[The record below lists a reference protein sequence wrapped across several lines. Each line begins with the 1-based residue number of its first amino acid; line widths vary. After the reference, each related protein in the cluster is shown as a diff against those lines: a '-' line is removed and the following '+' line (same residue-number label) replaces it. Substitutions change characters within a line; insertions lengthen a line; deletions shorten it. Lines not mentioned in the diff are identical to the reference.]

1 MCESFNIMAE
11 LGERERINQ
20 ELREEVHV
28 MLDNARGLILSFKGP
43 EAMRV
48 QLNMQYDKFE
58 AICSDRTR
66 RLKTAT
72 LQNLIKF
79 VGNLIVKAG
88 GTVEDKS
95 MAIVERAK
103 QSDPHPQVPE
113 SPTQNAPK
121 QQATESSKQDAGAS
135 AAQTVSI
142 AAIPTTQAIGVVEQ
156 LSAEKTKEKSIV
168 KEISPAKAPAV
179 QSAASPPPKEVVQQ
193 GPVKETIANVAKV
206 SVQPPIESPTKD
218 TIVQTVP
225 SVSTSNSTPQKV
237 PVKELISE
245 EAKMRQK
252 PQIPWRTPT
261 RLEPLSQRNEQVVEK
276 PKEKERQQGKK
287 PIEHFVKPI
296 ETAKEPERLALKYKT
311 KIKKRPAED
320 PPNNDIQFKKPT
332 LPSEALFQRR
342 HQLAPPVH
350 HVSNR
355 DPRTYGEYCRM
366 NQQRFE
372 NQNHQY
378 FKHRPHAAPP
388 AFEKPAAAAHPF
400 VAPAPVLHSNPLL
413 PRPSQRPAAAPR
425 SFTKPSSTVPS
436 KPQAPPRAS
445 VHPTTRPPAPSPP
458 VASANAPKP
467 TAPKVDARKTN
478 PVYSKD
484 EPIPLG
490 KKEAPKKPTLAKPA
504 AAVPEKSQEEPK
516 KDDKPAKVVDKPAQ
530 QDKQEDAPKE
540 SGLQK
545 NIMDLLKEIGDE
557 EKVKQ
562 ILDVMNKKSDDEAED
577 KRNSKKGDEKQKATD
592 KEAEE
597 IKEGSA
603 KKDEPIAKGRKGK
616 KYKRIVSKP
625 EVDSSSEEDTNKK
638 EDGNKKE
645 KSKRRATTG
654 GSREVSALIENVS
667 DWISKGAETT
677 HYTRRRGAIIQP
689 TSLITD
695 SPPAKQTKGRKSNEE
710 SRSGMSEED
719 ETVEDEI
726 KKPTEDGD
734 SLLTVTKSP
743 PAPKGR
749 QKNKEGSFVYNDK
762 PSVHYNSS
770 YSSNCALCSFNGSAI
785 VDHYVY
791 EHKQYEVF
799 VSRVSPKM
807 ADIIRADLFLTNGSV
822 INEGT
827 EDEKIRFK
835 CYFCLTWQELSRA
848 GWIDHMAAHTG
859 EYRYRCTSCPVMSK
873 TEELESCFYHEKTCL
888 KPNLALYNNIEFQDN
903 HIYGFICNACNYI
916 QVRRVNME
924 RHLKREHPSSDVTCS
939 RFSIV
944 NHKIDAKPIID
955 EDQIMADL
963 AQAPPTVLIPLHP
976 KTEQLEPCEIVNQPF
991 TEDDEM
997 GEAECLPPPL
1007 APLRR
1012 RTDIRLESV
1021 HLGPSGIPSDFGHR
1035 PFSFKME
1042 QELQGSQISSSYESP
1057 MSPEPI
1063 FVATSEAEAVV
1074 PIIQIQSVQG
1084 GFDLNKVLFKHDKDT
1099 EYDSDASDKTM
1110 DFNMSDGAEG
1120 QNGENSSAGGQKS
1133 GGTGSQQA
1141 SGSSGTTSS
1150 GGSGGGL
1157 GPSGSGSST
1166 GGSAG
1171 AGGDDGDD
1179 RRNQEFPLPFSIKVE
1194 KDEEEEKTNE
1204 ESTNLENV
1212 VIKTEKP
1219 DDPPADPPCAEG
1231 DFDFVE
1237 LVLDSTRIEHV
1248 AYIEHQSEMLF
1259 LCLMPGCQYIS
1270 KISQDFVTHVSRKH
1284 GTTIWDG
1291 YCHPC
1296 QAQIVIVD
1304 NCTINNELQHLL
1316 DVHARRKTPT
1326 VDVPAST
1333 SNVLR
1338 IRRIPGDTL
1347 SKDSNPPPLAPIMPT
1362 GTIIAGASGMPL
1374 GTNPIIIT
1382 SATTISP
1389 VSIAGNTIITPTHT
1403 IPAQIRP
1410 VIQQVTMPSTITPTP
1425 QPPALAPVTITTPA
1439 NVSGNS
1445 NIPAMSNLKLNTVRL
1460 KPWTNMVTTKNQ
1472 EHCRS
1477 MLEEKSLMCLYK
1489 CMSRSCAFT
1498 TNNRFFMEQHLQLHE
1513 NIHSNNTNSRKCWL
1527 ECAYCDIIATN
1538 VNVLL
1543 AHIDAEH
1550 ATCGFQCNL
1559 CFYRSRD
1566 PTNVVVHQKT
1576 YHPMGTVPKR
1586 ILIMPDHLKSFGD
1599 DEWKSMQESLRKN
1612 VLPLHCTICKESFF
1626 ILSAYMT
1633 HLMGHEHAMVPCQV
1647 CNMTV
1652 EKKSMA
1658 RHLLLH
1664 SIGLYECVYCL
1675 FGANTKSTM
1684 ALHVSNAHSSKP
1696 LYCCVRYNKK
1706 RPDGVDYPPSKIES
1720 MELKTMSCTVSPDLF
1735 KRCNYTSEQLN
1746 YKPICLE
1753 VNHTMTYTRNEPP
1766 VVTKI
1771 LSNAI
1776 ATPAAAQ
1783 PGSSTAAGPA
1793 SNIQIQITDEAGRPL
1808 IISIPVQNAKP
1819 TPAPATVPTP
1829 VSGTLTAVT
1838 LPPQQVVAQQTIH
1851 TGPNPSSAPL
1861 PIQMPMI
1868 SSVQGGVQN
1877 FVAQKAA
1884 PLPVIS
1890 SVQGMAT
1897 MPPLAAI
1904 QRNDG
1909 LPVISCV
1916 QSVAQL
1922 PPEGPPATTL
1932 VPKPPSLMTIT
1943 STSGGT
1949 ITLPNIPGITIT
1961 AKTVTPTVLNTTPI
1975 ITNVQ
1980 SISAT
1985 PAKPPPRPQVSTQ
1998 VTQSPIN
2005 QLQDM
2010 VTSSTVT
2017 STTQSVE
2024 QPKTDMYAT
2033 TVAEADTQS
2042 SNGSNGIVAESDEDS
2057 RSQSERSIS
2066 STPVPS
2072 PSAQSSVPSSKDMS
2086 LMAKKFASTTQIRID
2101 FLFKGSIDR
2110 FDRLEK
2116 KVSQMIEPTGFYGT
2130 ALNICGVEDCQSKFS
2145 DPVKLNLHLLKF
2157 HNLTNYN
2164 CYHCT
2169 SRFKTAHELITHVK
2183 THGRHRYLCFLCDKK
2198 SHFLKMMILHVQHD
2212 HNSTDV
2218 ILTYLHPKKRDIHN
2232 DLVVICP
2239 QSVTSGQL
2247 QDYVN
2252 NVLKEDGVSEKK
2264 RFAPDEIDQLPVEE
2278 IFAEDMFCSSCD
2290 YATKLRKNLKRHL
2303 EKAHDAPSRA
2313 TVQIPPESISIEVSE
2328 VPEEPS
2334 FIVASREASFAPS
2347 IPQPVDPVK
2356 LYQCGIC
2363 KFDCPPVFSDLR
2375 THLYRAHRHDKYYKC
2390 AHCSAVLSD
2399 GFMCVDKIANHLK
2412 LHDDNLYKCN
2422 KSGCEYYRAEKHL
2435 VLSHIKQSHGNSGSV
2450 LILRETRATI
2460 LSPEW
2465 QCDLCE
2471 TIRPNRTDMVTH
2483 MVNDH
2488 KLTDKQF
2495 KCSYCSY
2502 KSSDNDS
2509 FKPHFASNH
2518 PNSELL
2524 IISLFHELPPKVITV
2539 SSVTPDREK
2548 PSNGEKRYSCGIE
2561 SCSYVSYHE
2570 DGAKRHFLQH
2580 HPDQT
2585 LVVYDDSGIEKEKRK
2600 RFDYFVKYV
2609 CNYCQEQCD
2618 LIDDIVQHWSK
2629 LHKAGGKPLMYK
2641 LFKLVRCFYCDKLS
2655 TYYDIKMHSE
2665 SSHPGQIFACIDHQ
2679 NAFKCGECPYV
2690 ATSDKTD
2697 LLKHFKTY
2705 HCASKSE
2712 DPCDYMDDEFLHRM
2726 LEQNNH
2732 LYTCNHCKITYE
2744 SRYEYENHIDIC
2756 AFAGEP
2762 SSFNSVSKSVRIR
2775 YICSCCPDI
2784 SANEY
2789 NIAKHMRTH
2798 IAQYNCRYCKREFKH
2813 LHQLNDHQILLH
2825 NARDSDFL
2833 LKDLSQFR
2841 SQFLK
2846 IKMLF
2851 PNGLVLSKVDAHRTV
2866 CGSVEDIINYARTV
2880 NDEEMSELMYSRA
2893 IEMPLVYEDESGETV
2908 KTICKDFIESR
2919 PTMVLEMEQLSELQL
2934 EEIREQ
2940 VYLLAKAA
2948 GGSTS
2953 NTSISQSTSGTGR
2966 KRGRP
2971 RKKITASPTNSD
2983 DDDDDDDWKPD
2994 RKRPSSKMGVTRP
3007 PVKKEKLEPEP
3018 EFSESDDEL
3027 LITFKKESV

>member
-1 MCESFNIMAE
+1 
-11 LGERERINQ
+11 
-20 ELREEVHV
+20 
-28 MLDNARGLILSFKGP
+28 
-43 EAMRV
+43 
-48 QLNMQYDKFE
+48 
-58 AICSDRTR
+58 
-66 RLKTAT
+66 
-72 LQNLIKF
+72 
-79 VGNLIVKAG
+79 
-88 GTVEDKS
+88 

-179 QSAASPPPKEVVQQ
+179 QSAASPPPKEVLQQ

-695 SPPAKQTKGRKSNEE
+695 SPPAKQMKGRKSNEE

-963 AQAPPTVLIPLHP
+963 APAPPTVLIPLHP

-1120 QNGENSSAGGQKS
+1120 QNGENSSKGGQKS

-1410 VIQQVTMPSTITPTP
+1410 VIQQVAMPSSITPTP

-1612 VLPLHCTICKESFF
+1612 VLPLHCT
-1626 ILSAYMT
+1626 
-1633 HLMGHEHAMVPCQV
+1633 
-1647 CNMTV
+1647 
-1652 EKKSMA
+1652 
-1658 RHLLLH
+1658 
-1664 SIGLYECVYCL
+1664 
-1675 FGANTKSTM
+1675 
-1684 ALHVSNAHSSKP
+1684 
-1696 LYCCVRYNKK
+1696 
-1706 RPDGVDYPPSKIES
+1706 
-1720 MELKTMSCTVSPDLF
+1720 
-1735 KRCNYTSEQLN
+1735 SE
-1746 YKPICLE
+1746 Y
-1753 VNHTMTYTRNEPP
+1753 
-1766 VVTKI
+1766 
-1771 LSNAI
+1771 
-1776 ATPAAAQ
+1776 
-1783 PGSSTAAGPA
+1783 
-1793 SNIQIQITDEAGRPL
+1793 
-1808 IISIPVQNAKP
+1808 IS
-1819 TPAPATVPTP
+1819 
-1829 VSGTLTAVT
+1829 
-1838 LPPQQVVAQQTIH
+1838 
-1851 TGPNPSSAPL
+1851 
-1861 PIQMPMI
+1861 
-1868 SSVQGGVQN
+1868 
-1877 FVAQKAA
+1877 
-1884 PLPVIS
+1884 
-1890 SVQGMAT
+1890 GMF
-1897 MPPLAAI
+1897 
-1904 QRNDG
+1904 
-1909 LPVISCV
+1909 
-1916 QSVAQL
+1916 
-1922 PPEGPPATTL
+1922 
-1932 VPKPPSLMTIT
+1932 
-1943 STSGGT
+1943 
-1949 ITLPNIPGITIT
+1949 
-1961 AKTVTPTVLNTTPI
+1961 
-1975 ITNVQ
+1975 
-1980 SISAT
+1980 
-1985 PAKPPPRPQVSTQ
+1985 
-1998 VTQSPIN
+1998 
-2005 QLQDM
+2005 
-2010 VTSSTVT
+2010 
-2017 STTQSVE
+2017 
-2024 QPKTDMYAT
+2024 QPK
-2033 TVAEADTQS
+2033 
-2042 SNGSNGIVAESDEDS
+2042 
-2057 RSQSERSIS
+2057 R
-2066 STPVPS
+2066 
-2072 PSAQSSVPSSKDMS
+2072 
-2086 LMAKKFASTTQIRID
+2086 
-2101 FLFKGSIDR
+2101 
-2110 FDRLEK
+2110 
-2116 KVSQMIEPTGFYGT
+2116 
-2130 ALNICGVEDCQSKFS
+2130 
-2145 DPVKLNLHLLKF
+2145 
-2157 HNLTNYN
+2157 
-2164 CYHCT
+2164 
-2169 SRFKTAHELITHVK
+2169 
-2183 THGRHRYLCFLCDKK
+2183 
-2198 SHFLKMMILHVQHD
+2198 
-2212 HNSTDV
+2212 
-2218 ILTYLHPKKRDIHN
+2218 
-2232 DLVVICP
+2232 
-2239 QSVTSGQL
+2239 
-2247 QDYVN
+2247 
-2252 NVLKEDGVSEKK
+2252 
-2264 RFAPDEIDQLPVEE
+2264 
-2278 IFAEDMFCSSCD
+2278 
-2290 YATKLRKNLKRHL
+2290 
-2303 EKAHDAPSRA
+2303 
-2313 TVQIPPESISIEVSE
+2313 
-2328 VPEEPS
+2328 
-2334 FIVASREASFAPS
+2334 
-2347 IPQPVDPVK
+2347 
-2356 LYQCGIC
+2356 
-2363 KFDCPPVFSDLR
+2363 
-2375 THLYRAHRHDKYYKC
+2375 
-2390 AHCSAVLSD
+2390 
-2399 GFMCVDKIANHLK
+2399 
-2412 LHDDNLYKCN
+2412 
-2422 KSGCEYYRAEKHL
+2422 
-2435 VLSHIKQSHGNSGSV
+2435 
-2450 LILRETRATI
+2450 
-2460 LSPEW
+2460 
-2465 QCDLCE
+2465 
-2471 TIRPNRTDMVTH
+2471 
-2483 MVNDH
+2483 
-2488 KLTDKQF
+2488 
-2495 KCSYCSY
+2495 
-2502 KSSDNDS
+2502 
-2509 FKPHFASNH
+2509 
-2518 PNSELL
+2518 
-2524 IISLFHELPPKVITV
+2524 
-2539 SSVTPDREK
+2539 
-2548 PSNGEKRYSCGIE
+2548 
-2561 SCSYVSYHE
+2561 
-2570 DGAKRHFLQH
+2570 
-2580 HPDQT
+2580 
-2585 LVVYDDSGIEKEKRK
+2585 
-2600 RFDYFVKYV
+2600 
-2609 CNYCQEQCD
+2609 
-2618 LIDDIVQHWSK
+2618 
-2629 LHKAGGKPLMYK
+2629 
-2641 LFKLVRCFYCDKLS
+2641 
-2655 TYYDIKMHSE
+2655 
-2665 SSHPGQIFACIDHQ
+2665 
-2679 NAFKCGECPYV
+2679 
-2690 ATSDKTD
+2690 
-2697 LLKHFKTY
+2697 
-2705 HCASKSE
+2705 
-2712 DPCDYMDDEFLHRM
+2712 
-2726 LEQNNH
+2726 
-2732 LYTCNHCKITYE
+2732 
-2744 SRYEYENHIDIC
+2744 
-2756 AFAGEP
+2756 
-2762 SSFNSVSKSVRIR
+2762 
-2775 YICSCCPDI
+2775 
-2784 SANEY
+2784 
-2789 NIAKHMRTH
+2789 
-2798 IAQYNCRYCKREFKH
+2798 
-2813 LHQLNDHQILLH
+2813 
-2825 NARDSDFL
+2825 
-2833 LKDLSQFR
+2833 
-2841 SQFLK
+2841 
-2846 IKMLF
+2846 
-2851 PNGLVLSKVDAHRTV
+2851 
-2866 CGSVEDIINYARTV
+2866 
-2880 NDEEMSELMYSRA
+2880 
-2893 IEMPLVYEDESGETV
+2893 
-2908 KTICKDFIESR
+2908 
-2919 PTMVLEMEQLSELQL
+2919 
-2934 EEIREQ
+2934 
-2940 VYLLAKAA
+2940 
-2948 GGSTS
+2948 
-2953 NTSISQSTSGTGR
+2953 
-2966 KRGRP
+2966 
-2971 RKKITASPTNSD
+2971 
-2983 DDDDDDDWKPD
+2983 
-2994 RKRPSSKMGVTRP
+2994 
-3007 PVKKEKLEPEP
+3007 
-3018 EFSESDDEL
+3018 
-3027 LITFKKESV
+3027 